1 MPRGR
6 RSQYVRDASGRFAST
21 PGGGGGLGA
30 ARKASSP
37 GSRRK
42 AKPQVTGGSLAARS
56 SLRQSRAKLAAN
68 ATPQQKGA
76 VTRANK
82 KLTQVQQQ
90 SKRKAPAMSGVV
102 RGSLA
107 QRLKKSPPKPVT
119 QPVAKDSTS
128 TKKKIAKT
136 KPSKASLPTKRIS
149 KAEQLK
155 ARAIAERKARA
166 QKIKEMVNRKGIVKG
181 KNFNDGKDVS
191 TMSMA
196 ELRGAVRKKL
206 RSIGVKNKK
215 EFRFMTQQDIPR
227 TRTGWENL
235 HREIIGMPQSDRNRR
250 ERPGVIN
257 GIDIQKNFR
266 PWKVF
271 DLDPKTASREDIQ
284 SAYRRVA
291 KKVHPDLGGRAKDL
305 AKVKVMRDSLLAFFN
320 TPSSKS
326 RKSKSTKKAAK
337 TPAPAPT
344 PTPVPPRPR
353 GPLLLPPAR
362 TPDKPKR
369 RGKTKPTAS

>member
-6 RSQYVRDASGRFAST
+6 RSQYVRDANGRFAST

-42 AKPQVTGGSLAARS
+42 TAKPQVTGGSLAARS

-82 KLTQVQQQ
+82 KLAQVQQQ

-107 QRLKKSPPKPVT
+107 QRLKKSPPKPAA

-128 TKKKIAKT
+128 AKKRTAKAQ
-136 KPSKASLPTKRIS
+136 PSKASSPTKRIS

-155 ARAIAERKARA
+155 ARTIAERKARA
-166 QKIKEMVNRKGIVKG
+166 QKIREMVNRKGVVKG

-196 ELRGAVRKKL
+196 ELRRAVRQDMK
-206 RSIGVKNKK
+206 SIGVDTKK
-215 EFRFMTQQDIPR
+215 RFRFIAQQDPPK
-227 TRTGWENL
+227 TRSGWEKL
-235 HREIIGMPQSDRNRR
+235 YRRFISTPMSDRNRKA
-250 ERPGVIN
+250 RPGVIN
-257 GIDIQKNFR
+257 GVDIHKNFR
-266 PWKVF
+266 PWAVF
-271 DLDPKTASREDIQ
+271 GLNPKTATNADIQ
-284 SAYRRVA
+284 TAFRRVA
-291 KKVHPDLGGRAKDL
+291 KQVHPDLGGRAKDL
-305 AKVKVMRDSLLAFFN
+305 NRIKTMRDSILAMREV
-320 TPSSKS
+320 TQKPAS
-326 RKSKSTKKAAK
+326 RKSKGKGKS
-337 TPAPAPT
+337 APAPT
-344 PTPVPPRPR
+344 PPRPR

-369 RGKTKPTAS
+369 RGKTKSTTN